1 MGTCFTKTE
10 YINGRQQS
18 EKEPTN
24 RKSPDALARRKSTQ
38 NSPRG
43 KAERRSHNTSP
54 LTHGSG
60 GAQSTYNRWVSRNQ
74 KIYDPEL
81 GAKVNIEVLAGSEI
95 LNN

>member
-18 EKEPTN
+18 DKEATN
-24 RKSPDALARRKSTQ
+24 RKSPDALVRRKNSK

-43 KAERRSHNTSP
+43 KADRRPQNTSP
-54 LTHGSG
+54 LTHGAG

-74 KIYDPEL
+74 KIHDPEL
-81 GAKVNIEVLAGSEI
+81 GANVNIEVLTGSEI
-95 LNN
+95 WNY

>member
-18 EKEPTN
+18 DKEPTN
-24 RKSPDALARRKSTQ
+24 RNSPDALARGKCSKH
-38 NSPRG
+38 SLRG
-43 KAERRSHNTSP
+43 KAEYRSHNTSP

-60 GAQSTYNRWVSRNQ
+60 GAQSTYNRWVSRKQ

-81 GAKVNIEVLAGSEI
+81 GANVNIEVLAGRVI
-95 LNN
+95 LND

>member
-18 EKEPTN
+18 DKEPNN
-24 RKSPDALARRKSTQ
+24 RNSPDALARGKHSL
-38 NSPRG
+38 RG
-43 KAERRSHNTSP
+43 KAECRSHNTSP